1 MGAGVSLL
9 IVYILFRPFGLIA
22 PKSLKYLA
30 FQSFD

>member
-9 IVYILFRPFGLIA
+9 IVYILLRPFGLIA